1 MDLTQLGPFT
11 IEERLGTDAASS
23 IFRATHINRQRPVA
37 LKIFPADEIQNHPEW
52 HQKAIIEFATLK
64 QLRHPHL
71 LRTYGGGFASPYGYL
86 VMKLLRGESLAKLLE
101 RRERL
106 PWEHVVEIA
115 TAIASVLEHTHRIGR
130 FHGRLDLD
138 KVLIS
143 KKNKVKVTGWFQT
156 SWFET
161 VSLCM
166 DSARFR
172 APEQLISTLQTT
184 TQSDLYTLGALM
196 YCMLAGQPANG
207 CQSIEELV
215 HHQHETDLQPI
226 SQIAIDCPIWIDALV
241 HQLMETDPA
250 NRPYSAATVLIALKQ
265 SREHIEQGTSVATHA
280 MAGFSPI
287 SIPRSQQNIHQA
299 MGKSEATTPRP
310 SIFERKSFLATS
322 LIILVTLVVAV
333 LYWPVQEATLFHKAE
348 KLMTTG
354 NPANWQEARR
364 RYLIPLLARFP
375 QGEYSGKARQY
386 LDQIKI
392 TNAEKSLRTKIRLG
406 SRPNN
411 EGERLLMEAW
421 QIEQFGDHATA
432 LKRYQAVIVLLANQ
446 PEARIYRELALQ
458 YVANLKK
465 TARQIDERTIF
476 LEQKLQ
482 QAQDMSAHNRFLEAR
497 AIWESIVS
505 LYQDHPEAQEQVLAA
520 QKQLQ
525 RWTNNGKTAIPARP

>member
-1 MDLTQLGPFT
+1 MDLSQLGPFT

-23 IFRATHINRQRPVA
+23 IFRAIHINRQRPVA
-37 LKIFPADEIQNHPEW
+37 LKIFPADEILSHPEW

-64 QLRHPHL
+64 QLRHSHL
-71 LRTYGGGFASPYGYL
+71 LRTYGGGFDGSYGYL
-86 VMKLLRGESLAKLLE
+86 VMKLLRGESLARLLE

-106 PWEHVVEIA
+106 PWEHVIEIA
-115 TAIASVLEHTHRIGR
+115 TAIASVLEHTHRTSR
-130 FHGRLDLD
+130 CHGRLDLD

-161 VSLCM
+161 VNPCM
-166 DSARFR
+166 DSVRFR

-196 YCMLAGQPANG
+196 YCMLAGQPANC

-215 HHQHETDLQPI
+215 HHQHEPDLQPV

-250 NRPYSAATVLIALKQ
+250 NRPYSAAAVLIALKQ

-287 SIPRSQQNIHQA
+287 SIPGAQQNIHQA
-299 MGKSEATTPRP
+299 MGKPETIKPRP
-310 SIFERKSFLATS
+310 SILERKSFLATS
-322 LIILVTLVVAV
+322 LVILVTLVVAV

-348 KLMTTG
+348 QLMTTG

-375 QGEYSGKARQY
+375 QGEYSEKAQQY
-386 LDQIKI
+386 LDQINI
-392 TNAEKSLRTKIRLG
+392 TNVEKRLRTKIRLG
-406 SRPNN
+406 RQPNN

-432 LKRYQAVIVLLANQ
+432 LKRYQALIVLLANQ

-458 YVANLKK
+458 YV
-465 TARQIDERTIF
+465 
-476 LEQKLQ
+476 
-482 QAQDMSAHNRFLEAR
+482 
-497 AIWESIVS
+497 
-505 LYQDHPEAQEQVLAA
+505 
-520 QKQLQ
+520 
-525 RWTNNGKTAIPARP
+525 